1 MFEKLQPTKLDPIL
15 GLSQLFQADPRSEKV
30 DLGIGVYKDNEGVT
44 PIMASVK
51 KAEARLLAEQSSKA
65 YVAVAGAELFRD
77 QMRNLVLGDA
87 VLASRVATL
96 QTPGGTGAIRQIFET
111 MKILNPECTIWISD
125 PSWPSHLGMA
135 THMGFKT
142 RTYPYFDGE
151 TRLVD
156 VDSMMASF
164 QDMKSGDLLLLHG
177 CCHNPTGAN
186 IDMDTWKAITDL
198 TIEKGVVPFIDIAY
212 QGFGDGLDADAAP
225 LRHMAS
231 RVEEMF
237 IAASCSKNFGL
248 YRDRVGIA
256 MMIAKDATMAE
267 VAQGNLATLNRMNY
281 SFAPD
286 HGAAV
291 VGMILSAAELRRE
304 WMVELEEMRM
314 AMLTVR
320 SRLADELRMQCNSDH
335 FDFIAH
341 HRGMFSRL
349 GLNADQVLALRE
361 KHGMYVV
368 GDSRI
373 NIAGLAGGR
382 HLPFASAVAKVVNT
396 P

>member
-15 GLSQLFQADPRSEKV
+15 GLSKLFQADPRSEKV
-30 DLGIGVYKDNEGVT
+30 DLGIGVYKDDNGVT
-44 PIMASVK
+44 PVMSSVK
-51 KAEARLLAEQSSKA
+51 KAETRLLVEQSSKA
-65 YVAVAGAELFRD
+65 YVSLAGAEIFRD
-77 QMRNLVLGDA
+77 QMRNLVLGDVVA
-87 VLASRVATL
+87 IDRVATL
-96 QTPGGTGAIRQIFET
+96 QTPGGTGAIRQIFEV
-111 MKILNPECTIWISD
+111 MKIVNPDCTVWISD
-125 PSWPSHLGMA
+125 PSWPSHMGMA
-135 THMGFKT
+135 KHLGFKT
-142 RTYPYFDGE
+142 RGYPYFNNE

-156 VDSMMASF
+156 VDAMMVSF
-164 QDMKSGDLLLLHG
+164 QDIKAGDLLILHG

-198 TIEKGVVPFIDIAY
+198 VIKKGAVPFVDIAY

-225 LRHMAS
+225 LRQMAS
-231 RVEEMF
+231 RVPELF

-256 MMIAKDATMAE
+256 MMISRDAITAE

-281 SFAPD
+281 SFPPD

-291 VGMILSAAELRRE
+291 VGMILKDSELRRE
-304 WMVELEEMRM
+304 WTVELEKMRM
-314 AMLTVR
+314 AMLAVR
-320 SRLADELRMQCNSDH
+320 KKLSDALRQQCNSDH

-349 GLNADQVLALRE
+349 GLNSKQVLELRE
-361 KHGMYVV
+361 EHGMYIV

-373 NIAGLAGGR
+373 NIAGLAGDR
-382 HLPFASAVAKVVNT
+382 HLPFAAAVAKVVNV